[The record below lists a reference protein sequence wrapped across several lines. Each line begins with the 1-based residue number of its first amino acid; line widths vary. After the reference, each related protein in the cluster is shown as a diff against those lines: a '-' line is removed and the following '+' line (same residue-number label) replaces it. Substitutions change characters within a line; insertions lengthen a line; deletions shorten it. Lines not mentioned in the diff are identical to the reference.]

1 MGKVKVK
8 NLSTFVIGINLP
20 NVRFRRDLM
29 PKQETALPE
38 DVFEEFNYDPGCQ
51 AFIKDG
57 FLQVITEDAELKA
70 QISVKPTAKTSA
82 DVNVKYLLTEAPVK
96 DLITVLKSKD
106 LSPAL
111 KDEFI
116 ETARE
121 LKITDLGRSNA
132 LKQYL
137 GFDCLEAVRM
147 SIK

>member
-1 MGKVKVK
+1 
-8 NLSTFVIGINLP
+8 
-20 NVRFRRDLM
+20 M
-29 PKQETALPE
+29 PKQETTLPE
-38 DVFEEFNYDPGCQ
+38 DVFDEFNYDPGCQ
-51 AFIKDG
+51 AFVKDG
-57 FLQVITEDAELKA
+57 FLQVTADDAETKA
-70 QISVKPTAKTSA
+70 QISVKPTAKTGA

-96 DLITVLKSKD
+96 DLIAVLKSGD
-106 LSPAL
+106 LTPAL

-116 ETARE
+116 ESARE

>member
-1 MGKVKVK
+1 M
-8 NLSTFVIGINLP
+8 
-20 NVRFRRDLM
+20 
-29 PKQETALPE
+29 
-38 DVFEEFNYDPGCQ
+38 
-51 AFIKDG
+51 
-57 FLQVITEDAELKA
+57 
-70 QISVKPTAKTSA
+70 
-82 DVNVKYLLTEAPVK
+82 KYLLTEAPVK
-96 DLITVLKSKD
+96 DLITVLKGKD

-116 ETARE
+116 ETACE